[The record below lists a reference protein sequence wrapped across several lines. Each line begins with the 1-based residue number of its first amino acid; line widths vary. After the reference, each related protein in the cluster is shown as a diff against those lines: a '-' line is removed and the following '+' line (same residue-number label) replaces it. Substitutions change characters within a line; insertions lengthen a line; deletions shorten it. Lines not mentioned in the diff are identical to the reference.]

1 MSLIE
6 RINADFKQAMLERD
20 EVRKVT
26 LNSLK
31 SAIKYKE
38 VEKGAGSQLSD
49 AEIEAVV
56 AHEVKSRNDSIDVYT
71 QAGDDERAAAE
82 RAERDILAAYLPRQL
97 TPEELKTKIA
107 QIIQTGGYAAG
118 DFGRIMGQAK
128 AEIGNAADGAAM
140 AAAVREYFAQ

>member
-6 RINADFKQAMLERD
+6 RINADFKQAIMLERD

-71 QAGDDERAAAE
+71 KAGDAERAAAE
-82 RAERDILAAYLPRQL
+82 QAERDILAAYLPQQL
-97 TPEELKTKIA
+97 TSEELKAKIT
-107 QIIQTGGYAAG
+107 QIIQAGGYT
-118 DFGRIMGQAK
+118 
-128 AEIGNAADGAAM
+128 AADGAAM